1 MNRFHKD
8 QIISTQHVTAGGAI
22 RYKTMKHIGG
32 RLVEVREHR
41 DVMGR
46 IHYKPKHGMRSG
58 HATAIRAHPKVS
70 RHRVMDEIS
79 KSLM

>member
-1 MNRFHKD
+1 MDRFHKD
-8 QIISTQHVTAGGAI
+8 HVVSQQCVTCGGHI

-58 HATAIRAHPKVS
+58 HATAIRAPPKVR